1 MDRTT
6 NLMGLMLP
14 KENPV
19 KAAAI
24 TSFGQ
29 PPRYGDYADPVPN
42 GPGEMLVEV
51 LAAGLHRV
59 ARGQASG
66 VHYSS
71 SGGLPL
77 VSGVE
82 GVGRGTDDKLRYFVD
97 MKATRLRN
105 VEQALAEA
113 AHAIE
118 RIVFTP

>member
-1 MDRTT
+1 
-6 NLMGLMLP
+6 MGRMP
-14 KENPV
+14 SKENPV

-51 LAAGLHRV
+51 LVAGLHRV

-66 VHYSS
+66 VHYSG
-71 SGGLPL
+71 SGGCRWPR
-77 VSGVE
+77 VSRASG
-82 GVGRGTDDKLRYFVD
+82 GTDDKLRYFVD

-105 VEQALAEA
+105 VEQAWAEA

>member
-6 NLMGLMLP
+6 NLMGRMPP

-71 SGGLPL
+71 SGGCRWSR
-77 VSGVE
+77 VSRASGAVP
-82 GVGRGTDDKLRYFVD
+82 TTSC
-97 MKATRLRN
+97 ATSS
-105 VEQALAEA
+105 
-113 AHAIE
+113 
-118 RIVFTP
+118 T